1 VDLWARE
8 DEGPDKGKGEE
19 SVSQKKKTKE
29 KNIEVHWRKHR
40 NDAIPE
46 FLQVFSSM

>member
-19 SVSQKKKTKE
+19 SVSQKKKNKGE
-29 KNIEVHWRKHR
+29 KYRSTLAET
-40 NDAIPE
+40 P
-46 FLQVFSSM
+46 